1 MGQKLPKLVFAGS
14 SPVTRSM
21 NLQSKLRL
29 GFFTEWGDVMARFD
43 TLVFDLDGT
52 LLDTLPDLV
61 VLTNTAL
68 GEFGFPRRSA
78 DEIHSFVGNGAR
90 ALIYQAVPEGTP
102 ADRAEAVM
110 DRWKALY
117 PDLGTKLTKAYPRMP
132 ETLAELKRRGV
143 RMGVL
148 SNKFDQGV
156 RDVIAEYLPGLF
168 EVVHG
173 ECEDIPRKPDPT
185 GLLRTVSELGSS
197 PKRTVYVGD
206 SPGDVRVSRNA
217 GTFSLGVA
225 WGYHTA
231 ERLREAGADEVIED
245 ARDLLRFV

>member
-1 MGQKLPKLVFAGS
+1 MGGYAKVS
-14 SPVTRSM
+14 NTR
-21 NLQSKLRL
+21 
-29 GFFTEWGDVMARFD
+29 
-43 TLVFDLDGT
+43 
-52 LLDTLPDLV
+52 
-61 VLTNTAL
+61 
-68 GEFGFPRRSA
+68 
-78 DEIHSFVGNGAR
+78 
-90 ALIYQAVPEGTP
+90 
-102 ADRAEAVM
+102 
-110 DRWKALY
+110 
-117 PDLGTKLTKAYPRMP
+117 
-132 ETLAELKRRGV
+132 
-143 RMGVL
+143 L

-173 ECEDIPRKPDPT
+173 ECEDIPRKPDPA
-185 GLLRTVSELGSS
+185 GLLRTVRELGSS